1 MALVLKRTACVNW
14 QQFIWPM
21 LSRKHG
27 FWDPFRRDLWKFT
40 DLEIGKQFRIA
51 CKQLIRNFSILKAS
65 FYFLLP
71 KTFKI

>member
-1 MALVLKRTACVNW
+1 
-14 QQFIWPM
+14 M

-27 FWDPFRRDLWKFT
+27 FWDPFGRDLWKFT

-71 KTFKI
+71 KTSKI